1 MHYNS
6 NKEAAEASLAKIL
19 ALGVKAIA
27 VQADGASTTFGQDLV
42 DATVKAFPGRKIDII
57 VNNAAVAKFHA
68 TVEETPADEF
78 DATFHPNVRAPF
90 LLIQAAV
97 PHLAAPGGRI
107 INISTVVAR
116 ASSKFSIFYASSK
129 GALNAVTRAWAEELG
144 GRGITVNTV
153 VPGPIDTDYAAPEEH
168 ELVQKFRMEQFV
180 KRNGTPDEVAHVVL
194 FAASAGASFVTGQLL
209 AADGGITY

>member
-1 MHYNS
+1 M
-6 NKEAAEASLAKIL
+6 
-19 ALGVKAIA
+19 
-27 VQADGASTTFGQDLV
+27 QADGASTKFGQDIV
-42 DATVKAFPGRKIDII
+42 DATLKAFPGRKIDII
-57 VNNAAVAKFHA
+57 VNNAGAAVFHA
-68 TVEETPADEF
+68 TVEETPAEEF
-78 DATFHPNVRAPF
+78 DSMFYPNVRAPF

-107 INISTVVAR
+107 VNISTVVAR
-116 ASSKFSIFYASSK
+116 ASSRFSVFYASSK
-129 GALNAVTRAWAEELG
+129 GALNAMTRAWAEDLG
-144 GRGITVNTV
+144 PRGITVNAV
-153 VPGPIDTDYAAPEEH
+153 VPGPIDTDYAPPEEH